1 MREPAEPH
9 AADACLERLRG
20 RCEGTLLQ
28 LVHGAGVGDVARDG
42 DGRVEEDGA
51 LDESRLARRELHH
64 EASAEAVADPSGGL
78 GYGLPQ
84 VVQVGLDRPGRIP
97 ARAPVAAEVERAHAE
112 SPGEALLRE
121 RAETEAVRVDAVE
134 ADDGRRAF
142 RAPDV
147 LVEAHYSLPSR
158 ASTSGGSV
166 SRQLPTTPTSACSKM
181 RARSF
186 TLSAAMTPAFRE
198 PAMCS
203 KAPRTPTVR

>member
-78 GYGLPQ
+78 GDGLPQ

-97 ARAPVAAEVERAHAE
+97 ARAPVAAEAE
-112 SPGEALLRE
+112 
-121 RAETEAVRVDAVE
+121 RVDAVE

-147 LVEAHYSLPSR
+147 LVEAHHSLPSR

-166 SRQLPTTPTSACSKM
+166 SRQSPTTPTSACSKM

-203 KAPRTPTVR
+203 KAPRT

>member
-64 EASAEAVADPSGGL
+64 EASAEAVADPSGRRGD
-78 GYGLPQ
+78 GLPQ
-84 VVQVGLDRPGRIP
+84 VVQVGLDRPGRLP

-112 SPGEALLRE
+112 SREALLRE
-121 RAETEAVRVDAVE
+121 RAETETVRVDAVE

-166 SRQLPTTPTSACSKM
+166 SRQSPTT
-181 RARSF
+181 
-186 TLSAAMTPAFRE
+186 
-198 PAMCS
+198 
-203 KAPRTPTVR
+203 